1 MSHVFVYRWK
11 GRHANPFEWQ
21 ACAMVA
27 NEILNKEQNG
37 RGAIYEIHE
46 DDGPNTIPAE
56 VLRHLGK
63 PPSVFRE
70 SSISDPEPAPR
81 LQEILEFSFLK
92 ISIIFY
98 F

>member
-1 MSHVFVYRWK
+1 
-11 GRHANPFEWQ
+11 
-21 ACAMVA
+21 MVA

-46 DDGPNTIPAE
+46 EDGPNQIPSE
-56 VLRHLGK
+56 VLRHLGN

-81 LQEILEFSFLK
+81 LHKNDK
-92 ISIIFY
+92 IFIKTQIFGQIS
-98 F
+98 